1 MTNSNDNQLS
11 LLIDKLSDGSISKA
25 EFLSLKEMLSDDP
38 SALEQYV
45 STFEMD
51 SLLSEHFA
59 VEHDQLVALPA
70 PAVAEQHQE
79 SSRRWWT
86 VALVATLLVGSGM
99 FVYSN
104 TYEPEGTA
112 LTQNIPLSPTV
123 RHSVKK
129 FVRTVA
135 RMTNGADAEWV
146 GSNTADVGS
155 WLTPGKF
162 ELSKGSIEVTFD
174 SGTVVSIASPSRFEI
189 VGVDEIRLASGSLS
203 ADVPEQAIG
212 FRVNTPSGEIVDLS
226 TKFAVDVAPDG
237 GSNVHVVE
245 GLVEVKPHL
254 AGTIPIF
261 EKSSLRMVPDGSP
274 ENVDYSPL
282 AIEDFES
289 RKNEKKLSYMHFSF
303 DEIEGDV
310 VSNSGTDGAEHNGKI
325 LAGEEKSWFQVAG
338 KVGKAIFFTGK
349 SARVESKLK
358 GISGN
363 QPRTVAFWVRIM
375 SNTNPR
381 NCNSF
386 VGLGAQDNL
395 SGGMWQIGWNP
406 NQRGPEGTFGG
417 IRTEFGDGHVIG
429 STDLRDGRWHH
440 IASVFIGGQKNDDVA
455 ELVRHYVDGKLES
468 VSGFRNHKIL
478 SDSNEITLTMGAPV
492 HDFTEGSYKGW
503 LDEVYLFDSAL
514 TPAQISRLM
523 HSNEPPESSEIVPDS
538 DSK

>member
-1 MTNSNDNQLS
+1 
-11 LLIDKLSDGSISKA
+11 
-25 EFLSLKEMLSDDP
+25 
-38 SALEQYV
+38 
-45 STFEMD
+45 
-51 SLLSEHFA
+51 
-59 VEHDQLVALPA
+59 
-70 PAVAEQHQE
+70 
-79 SSRRWWT
+79 
-86 VALVATLLVGSGM
+86 
-99 FVYSN
+99 
-104 TYEPEGTA
+104 
-112 LTQNIPLSPTV
+112 
-123 RHSVKK
+123 
-129 FVRTVA
+129 
-135 RMTNGADAEWV
+135 
-146 GSNTADVGS
+146 
-155 WLTPGKF
+155 
-162 ELSKGSIEVTFD
+162 
-174 SGTVVSIASPSRFEI
+174 
-189 VGVDEIRLASGSLS
+189 
-203 ADVPEQAIG
+203 
-212 FRVNTPSGEIVDLS
+212 
-226 TKFAVDVAPDG
+226 VDVAPDG